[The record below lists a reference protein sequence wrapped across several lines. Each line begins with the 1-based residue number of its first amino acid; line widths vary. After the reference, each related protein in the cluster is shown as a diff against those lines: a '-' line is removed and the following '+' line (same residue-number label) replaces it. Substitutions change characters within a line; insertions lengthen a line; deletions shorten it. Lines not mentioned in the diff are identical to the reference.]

1 MYCYSG
7 HKPKV
12 HFDKLFHKLQLQCHG
27 PSHDSTSFEE
37 NLYILD
43 FTLSC
48 NIVKRFNK
56 YLYIM
61 ELYKIEELLMYMNRR
76 KYVLYSTRNVENLFG
91 FV

>member
-1 MYCYSG
+1 MD
-7 HKPKV
+7 PAMIR
-12 HFDKLFHKLQLQCHG
+12 L
-27 PSHDSTSFEE
+27 TSFEE

>member
-1 MYCYSG
+1 MYCFSG

-12 HFDKLFHKLQLQCHG
+12 HFDKLFHKLQLQW
-27 PSHDSTSFEE
+27 PSFEE

-76 KYVLYSTRNVENLFG
+76 KYVLYITRNVENLFG

>member
-12 HFDKLFHKLQLQCHG
+12 HFDKQFHKFFVG
-27 PSHDSTSFEE
+27 

-48 NIVKRFNK
+48 NIVKMFNK
-56 YLYIM
+56 YQYTM
-61 ELYKIEELLMYMNRR
+61 ELYKIEELLMYMTRR
-76 KYVLYSTRNVENLFG
+76 KYVLYITRNVENLFG

>member
-1 MYCYSG
+1 MD
-7 HKPKV
+7 PAMIR
-12 HFDKLFHKLQLQCHG
+12 L
-27 PSHDSTSFEE
+27 TSFEE

-61 ELYKIEELLMYMNRR
+61 ELYNIEELLMCMNRR

>member
-12 HFDKLFHKLQLQCHG
+12 HFDKQFHKLQLQCLS
-27 PSHDSTSFEE
+27 PSFVE

-43 FTLSC
+43 FTLSF
-48 NIVKRFNK
+48 NIVKMFNK
-56 YLYIM
+56 YLYKI
-61 ELYKIEELLMYMNRR
+61 ELYEIEELLMYMTRR
-76 KYVLYSTRNVENLFG
+76 KYVLYITRNVENLFG

>member
-1 MYCYSG
+1 MIR
-7 HKPKV
+7 
-12 HFDKLFHKLQLQCHG
+12 L
-27 PSHDSTSFEE
+27 TSFEE